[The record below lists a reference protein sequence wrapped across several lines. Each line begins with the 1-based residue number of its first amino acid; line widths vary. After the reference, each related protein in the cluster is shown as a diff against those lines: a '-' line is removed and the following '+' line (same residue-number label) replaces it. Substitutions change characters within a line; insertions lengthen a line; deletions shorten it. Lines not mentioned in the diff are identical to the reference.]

1 MKNKF
6 KVLMAYLRNFKKDEI
21 EFSWIWNDGDGDPE
35 WHWGHKPVPIIN
47 SLYDIVIEITS
58 SYLDELFDL
67 TQNCY
72 SDTGRYDIVL
82 KFYPKKN
89 KAIFSL
95 YHEDYKQNVPHQEFT
110 TQLNENGEY
119 VRILKNL
126 FDTKG
131 IEFCKVEYSG
141 NYDDGDINNINCDGK
156 ELSRTTGG
164 ATFTARTMASTIN
177 QDWRIIENVLY
188 DVLENAFSGWELDYG
203 SDGTIEINNNLEV
216 HIEHNW
222 TEYEF
227 YKCENELEITEDTL
241 T

>member
-21 EFSWIWNDGDGDPE
+21 EFSWIWSDGDGDPE

-47 SLYDIVIEITS
+47 SLYDIVVEIAS
-58 SYLDELFDL
+58 SHLDELFDL

-72 SDTGRYDIVL
+72 ADTERYDISL

-95 YHEDYKQNVPHQEFT
+95 YHEDHKQNVPHQEFT

-131 IEFCKVEYSG
+131 IEFCEATYSG
-141 NYDDGDINNINCDGK
+141 NYDDGDINSINCDGK
-156 ELSRTTGG
+156 TLSRGVPGG
-164 ATFTARTMASTIN
+164 IN
-177 QDWRIIENVLY
+177 QDFRIIENVLY
-188 DVLENAFSGWELDYG
+188 DVLENAFGGWELDYG